1 MAQHIYTGQ
10 GDPNVTN
17 PAVGGGSHYFDT
29 ATGKQYL
36 QSGGDWVEIGAGG
49 MEWKAIV
56 VDTSATPTVVVDFAY
71 TQMILN
77 AAAGAA
83 PIQLDLRKVSGYH
96 TATGQT
102 QIIVDQ
108 PDVGAVIGMNNQ
120 AHVRVVLGGGATMA
134 DRTVTPP
141 SGGRLKLDI
150 LANGADPDDYAI
162 PPWVFVSVIPSVV
175 ITATLA

>member
-10 GDPNVTN
+10 GDPNVVAP
-17 PAVGGGSHYFDT
+17 PASVGSHYFDSQ
-29 ATGKQYL
+29 TGKQYL
-36 QSGGDWVEIGAGG
+36 QSGGGWVEIGAGG

-77 AAAGAA
+77 APAGAA
-83 PIQLDLRKVSGYH
+83 PIQLDLKKVSGFN

-108 PDVGAVIGMNNQ
+108 PDVGAIIGLTNQ
-120 AHVRVVLGGGATMA
+120 AGVCVVLEGGATMT

-150 LANGADPDDYAI
+150 LANGADPDDSAI
-162 PPWVFVSVIPSVV
+162 PPWVFVSVIPRVV
-175 ITATLA
+175 ITANLA